1 MVENAFGIL
10 VSQFRVPL
18 GTMEQRPRVVRDFA
32 FMCVVLHNMWITHQ
46 ARLVQGST
54 GHHGAK
60 TKGYQRHLH
69 VWCCTTFR
77 GHTIAG
83 QTGHQP
89 QEMM

>member
-1 MVENAFGIL
+1 MAGETQSKATDKGRKN
-10 VSQFRVPL
+10 SQL
-18 GTMEQRPRVVRDFA
+18 QNLQR
-32 FMCVVLHNMWITHQ
+32 Q
-46 ARLVQGST
+46 EGGGKRLWNLSEPVQGTT